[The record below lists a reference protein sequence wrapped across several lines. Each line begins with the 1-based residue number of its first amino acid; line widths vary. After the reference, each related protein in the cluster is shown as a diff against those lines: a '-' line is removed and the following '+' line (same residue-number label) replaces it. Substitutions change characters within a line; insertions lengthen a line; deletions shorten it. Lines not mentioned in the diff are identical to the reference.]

1 MNDIFTEYHP
11 IQLKGDDIHI
21 DFGPTYQP
29 EILDWKPTELEQ
41 YQPLQQQINSYG
53 DNETLPEL
61 LKNEGFSFK
70 VTSGYRKDSKT
81 KSGHISN
88 HSKGTQNNSG
98 AYDIVPID
106 GNFNKFKSE
115 LYSNPN
121 VVRWLQTHN
130 WGILEEDTADVM
142 KKTGATG
149 KHFHFGPDTW
159 AKEMSMKNG
168 IQYAQEGGTLG
179 TTYKSPDIDE
189 EDINMPD
196 ISYQPIDISQ
206 IFNKS
211 NIDNIMNQVKQS
223 SYFQPTPKQENSNK
237 QEVDLNL
244 YYGYPEFEKNLEK
257 AAQKDPLVEKYSDLL
272 TKTAER
278 ESKFKINS
286 KNPNSS
292 ASGLFGFT
300 DATKNA
306 YSKYYNNGYEGQI
319 IAAAHLAD
327 DIFKNENAQKL
338 LNKGYNPMQVLTL
351 GWWRPKSLSEVLKNP
366 NSNISIGGLSTQ
378 GILSKYA

>member
-1 MNDIFTEYHP
+1 MNDIFTEYQP
-11 IQLKGDDIHI
+11 IQLSGEDIHI
-21 DFGPTYQP
+21 DFGPTYKP
-29 EILDWKPTELEQ
+29 EILDWKPSEYE
-41 YQPLQQQINSYG
+41 PLQNQVNNYNN
-53 DNETLPEL
+53 NESLPEL
-61 LKNEGFSFK
+61 LKNEGFSFRI
-70 VTSGYRKDSKT
+70 TSGYRQNSKT

-88 HSKGTQNNSG
+88 HSKGTQENPG
-98 AYDIVPID
+98 AYDIVPTD
-106 GNFNKFKSE
+106 DNFNKFKSE

-121 VVRWLQTHN
+121 VVKWLQAHN

-159 AKEMSMKNG
+159 AKEMSMNNG
-168 IQYAQEGGTLG
+168 VQYAQEGGVLG
-179 TTYKSPDIDE
+179 TTYKSTDVPEENID
-189 EDINMPD
+189 MPN

-211 NIDNIMNQVKQS
+211 NIDNTMNQIKQS
-223 SYFQPTPKQENSNK
+223 SYFQSIPKQENINK

-244 YYGYPEFEKNLEK
+244 YYGYPKFEKNLEK
-257 AAQKDPLVEKYSDLL
+257 AAQKDLLVEKYSDLL

-278 ESKFKINS
+278 ESGFKINAKS
-286 KNPNSS
+286 SESS

-300 DATKNA
+300 NATKNK
-306 YSKYYNNGYEGQI
+306 YSEYNNGYEGQI

-327 DIFKNENAQKL
+327 DIFKSEDAQEL

-366 NSNISIGGLSTQ
+366 NSNVSIGGLSTQ
-378 GILSKYA
+378 GIISKYA